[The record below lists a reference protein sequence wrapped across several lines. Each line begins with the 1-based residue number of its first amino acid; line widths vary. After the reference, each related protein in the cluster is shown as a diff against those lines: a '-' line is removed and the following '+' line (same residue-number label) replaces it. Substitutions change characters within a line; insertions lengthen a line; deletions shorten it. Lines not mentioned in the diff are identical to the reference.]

1 MGWRGTLALVLAL
14 LVASAWLY
22 RELVGE
28 GADLSWQS
36 VVGGAGT
43 PPSEQVVHLLS
54 FAPGEVVAVRLQRD
68 GREWRTERRADG
80 WSGVTQPHA
89 IDDFLGELLELAE
102 IMPLDVSPAELGDHG
117 LAPPEG
123 IIELQRRNQPPI
135 VLLLGSHN
143 PPATGTYAQLGLGG
157 RVVLT
162 GALATWEFDK
172 AIRALSPADAGS

>member
-1 MGWRGTLALVLAL
+1 MGWRGTLALVLTL
-14 LVASAWLY
+14 LIASAWLY
-22 RELVGE
+22 HEVAGE
-28 GADLSWQS
+28 GAGLSWES
-36 VVGGAGT
+36 VVGGPGQ

-54 FAPGEVVAVRLQRD
+54 FSPDEIIAVKLERD
-68 GREWRTERRADG
+68 GRVWRTDRRADG

-102 IMPLDVSPAELGDHG
+102 IMPIDVPPKGLGDHG

-123 IIELQRRNQPPI
+123 VIELLSRNRPPI
-135 VLLLGSHN
+135 ILLLGSHN

-172 AIRALSPADAGS
+172 AIRALNPADGAS